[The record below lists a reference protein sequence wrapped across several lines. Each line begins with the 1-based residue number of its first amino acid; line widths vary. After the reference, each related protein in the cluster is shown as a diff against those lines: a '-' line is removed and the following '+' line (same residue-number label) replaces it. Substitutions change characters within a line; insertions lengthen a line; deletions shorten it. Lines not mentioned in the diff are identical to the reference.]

1 MEELIFG
8 SLIVWVLGRIAKK
21 KADQP
26 PGTIAPPPSTPDTTP
41 AVVPFT
47 AANVNAYKNLNTTS
61 IFDNRLAKQ
70 ARRVTPDGTGKNIVD
85 GSYKCFAPGSAQ
97 RIAAIKKVYE
107 DLERLRIRIAN
118 STGERREEARKDLRE
133 KDDERAILVAEHY
146 VLCEKW
152 FEDFAQRSS
161 KRPHALSSPNT
172 TAQQQRSM
180 FVNHFFCYSFFTIF
194 NCLN

>member
-26 PGTIAPPPSTPDTTP
+26 PGTIAPPPSSTPDTTP

-97 RIAAIKKVYE
+97 RVAAIKKVYE

-118 STGERREEARKDLRE
+118 STGARREEARKDLRE

-146 VLCEKW
+146 MLCEKW
-152 FEDFAQRSS
+152 FEDFAQRSQT
-161 KRPHALSSPNT
+161 PTQTFSPNT

-180 FVNHFFCYSFFTIF
+180 
-194 NCLN
+194 